1 MIKLYC
7 NKCGC
12 ETWHSKEWYCVRSEY
27 FNEEL
32 ELEDISEYGVYEC
45 NNCGEYC
52 FTHVYLFKEGS
63 EEVDRTFDRY
73 PKSIDKIK
81 KVKNLEAIPNSIC
94 KIYDET
100 YTAILN
106 ECYILAM
113 IGIRSIVEAI
123 ARKEN
128 INGNKKKKLN
138 ELISDMKNDGLIGKK
153 EEELLQIMR
162 KTGNSTIHEIVNPDK
177 EILLRYFDII
187 NNVLE
192 KLYCFTL

>member
-1 MIKLYC
+1 
-7 NKCGC
+7 
-12 ETWHSKEWYCVRSEY
+12 
-27 FNEEL
+27 
-32 ELEDISEYGVYEC
+32 
-45 NNCGEYC
+45 
-52 FTHVYLFKEGS
+52 
-63 EEVDRTFDRY
+63 
-73 PKSIDKIK
+73 
-81 KVKNLEAIPNSIC
+81 
-94 KIYDET
+94 
-100 YTAILN
+100 
-106 ECYILAM
+106 M